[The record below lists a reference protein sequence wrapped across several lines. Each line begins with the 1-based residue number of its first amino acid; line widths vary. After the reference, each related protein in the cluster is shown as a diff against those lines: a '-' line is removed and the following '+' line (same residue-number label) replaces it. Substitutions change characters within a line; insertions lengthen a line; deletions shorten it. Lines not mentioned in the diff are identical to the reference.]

1 MTKASDPK
9 TDRELLLKLNGEIE
23 NLAKAIYQF
32 GVTLKELEEKRI
44 SDLEKRLIKIENN
57 IEQIRGGWK
66 ILVVLWVILGA
77 AGGWAI
83 KYFTR

>member
-23 NLAKAIYQF
+23 NLARAIYQF
-32 GVTLKELEEKRI
+32 GQTLKDLEEKRI
-44 SDLEKRLIKIENN
+44 VDLEKRLIKIENK
-57 IEQIRGGWK
+57 IEQIKGGWK
-66 ILVVLWVILGA
+66 LLVVLWTVLGA
-77 AGGWAI
+77 AAGWAI